1 MLDDIYSLLFL
12 LALMIND
19 KRDTD
24 DLILDLLAADDPV
37 ACKWLY
43 TYHYKAMYSYIRDFI
58 PDDDIAKDIIQELFS
73 AIWIKRHSLNLI
85 KPLRS
90 YLYSAAHNKTI
101 NYLRDKG
108 KRNAKMGEIVNR
120 SGSGKVAPPVDAY
133 VEVKELED
141 QIRIAIKRLP
151 IHARRTFLM
160 SRKQGMTYKEIADHL
175 HVTEKAVEKNMSK
188 ALRLLRE
195 YLAVYLKMLVLVFI
209 E

>member
-12 LALMIND
+12 LALMIDD
-19 KRDTD
+19 KQDTD
-24 DLILDLLAADDPV
+24 DLILNLLATDDPV

-43 TYHYKAMYSYIRDFI
+43 TEHYKAMYSYIRDFV
-58 PDDDIAKDIIQELFS
+58 PDDDVAKDIIQELFA

-90 YLYSAAHNKTI
+90 YLYSAAHNKAI
-101 NYLRDKG
+101 NYLRDKT
-108 KRNAKMGEIVNR
+108 RRTVIMGEILNR
-120 SGSGKVAPPVDAY
+120 TGSEKVTPPVDTYIEA
-133 VEVKELED
+133 KELEN

-195 YLAVYLKMLVLVFI
+195 YLSVYLKMLILVFI